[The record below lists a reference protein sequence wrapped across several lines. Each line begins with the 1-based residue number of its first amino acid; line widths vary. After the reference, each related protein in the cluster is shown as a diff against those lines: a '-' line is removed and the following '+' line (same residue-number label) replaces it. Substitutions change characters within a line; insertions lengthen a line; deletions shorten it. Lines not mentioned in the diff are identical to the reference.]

1 MTRPKEQAIRP
12 IQYSMLVVLAAALIA
27 PQVVDDQF
35 VVRLAIQAGVFILLA
50 SAHNLLMKVGLLS
63 LGPVAFY
70 GLGAYVSAILTT
82 RYEVSFL
89 AAFFAAG
96 IAATVAGWIIG
107 RLTLRLRTAYFVLVT
122 LGFAECFRLV
132 ALNWIEVTN
141 GPMGIAAIPPPA
153 PWFTGYLP
161 YYYFILLLVA
171 LVLFGLYCL
180 EHSTIG
186 RGMLALRENEMLAQS
201 VGISSYRYMMLAALL
216 SSFIMG
222 LAGSFYAH
230 FFQFLGPEI
239 LVFDLTITIV
249 VMVIAGGRATLAG
262 PVLGA
267 ILFTVLPELLRTAQE
282 WRMAIFGLLL
292 MIIMLFMPDGI
303 FPTLNRLAL
312 RLIGDRLQR
321 RPQTD
326 AISTPDSELQ
336 FLPERKLTLNDELRK
351 ALSSTFVTDGSHL
364 SRSNHVGSSVR
375 LRDRS
380 KSLLVSKDLCVYFG
394 GVHAVERVDL
404 EVKAGE
410 ILAIIGPN
418 GAGKTTML
426 NAITGFGPV
435 TSGKIWYQD
444 KILNKLQPDELARQG
459 IVRTFQQTSLFLKV
473 SVRDNLILAHTGSE
487 QATLYTS
494 LFRRDLSRQIQRE
507 AEVVADCI
515 LEFIGLKSHGAL
527 LAGKLPYG
535 SQRLL
540 ELGIALAS
548 QPQLLLLDEPAAG
561 LNPAEVNDLIRLIG
575 WIRDEGITVVL
586 VEHDMKLVMGISD
599 RVVVLD
605 DGKKIAEGSPDEIRT
620 DNRVIEAY
628 LGKRSEHAPNIE
640 S

>member
-1 MTRPKEQAIRP
+1 M
-12 IQYSMLVVLAAALIA
+12 
-27 PQVVDDQF
+27 
-35 VVRLAIQAGVFILLA
+35 
-50 SAHNLLMKVGLLS
+50 
-63 LGPVAFY
+63 
-70 GLGAYVSAILTT
+70 
-82 RYEVSFL
+82 
-89 AAFFAAG
+89 
-96 IAATVAGWIIG
+96 
-107 RLTLRLRTAYFVLVT
+107 
-122 LGFAECFRLV
+122 
-132 ALNWIEVTN
+132 
-141 GPMGIAAIPPPA
+141 
-153 PWFTGYLP
+153 
-161 YYYFILLLVA
+161 
-171 LVLFGLYCL
+171 
-180 EHSTIG
+180 
-186 RGMLALRENEMLAQS
+186 
-201 VGISSYRYMMLAALL
+201 
-216 SSFIMG
+216 
-222 LAGSFYAH
+222 
-230 FFQFLGPEI
+230 
-239 LVFDLTITIV
+239 
-249 VMVIAGGRATLAG
+249 
-262 PVLGA
+262 
-267 ILFTVLPELLRTAQE
+267 
-282 WRMAIFGLLL
+282 
-292 MIIMLFMPDGI
+292 
-303 FPTLNRLAL
+303 
-312 RLIGDRLQR
+312 
-321 RPQTD
+321 
-326 AISTPDSELQ
+326 
-336 FLPERKLTLNDELRK
+336 TLNDELRK
-351 ALSSTFVTDGSHL
+351 ALSVAFVTDGSHL
-364 SRSNHVGSSVR
+364 SRSNHAGARVR
-375 LRDRS
+375 LLDRS

-444 KILNKLQPDELARQG
+444 KILNKLQPDELAPQG
-459 IVRTFQQTSLFLKV
+459 IVRTNQQTSLFLKV

-494 LFRRDLSRQIQRE
+494 LFRRDLSRQIQQE

-575 WIRDEGITVVL
+575 WIRDEGVTVVL

-605 DGKKIAEGSPDEIRT
+605 DGKKIAEGSPDQIRT
-620 DNRVIEAY
+620 DDRVIEAY
-628 LGKRSEHAPNIE
+628 LGKRNEHAPNIE